1 MINKNIFREYD
12 IRGKY
17 PDDINELVAYKV
29 GRSYATI
36 LVTKL
41 KRNTCCIGMDNRH
54 SSPALKKALVKGLM
68 ESGMNIIDLGLVTT
82 PMFFYGCIHT
92 NNLGIMITA
101 SHNPKDDNGFK
112 FSFDN
117 LGNARGEQVYK
128 FRDFTLKDE
137 FIEKEGS
144 ITEFNI
150 YPYYKSLIRDNI
162 SMGNKRIKAV
172 LDPGNGTTSIYVKDL
187 YRQFPNLDLIVI
199 NGDSNPDFPNHHPDP
214 AVEANLTQLINKVK
228 EVKAD
233 IGIAYDGDG
242 DRVGFVDDKGNI
254 IAADKFLTI
263 LIRYLFPKLKDKR
276 MLYDVKCSNIIPEE
290 AKKMQGE
297 AILYRTGASYTRA
310 KINQDNIPFGG
321 EYSGHICFNDKWPG
335 FDSGLYAGLRMLE
348 ILSNVDKKASE
359 LLEGITNYYNTPEIK
374 IPVKDEVKAQIV
386 EDVKN
391 YCLNKQYEINTID
404 GVKVFF
410 PYGWALI
417 RCSNTT
423 PNLTVRFE
431 AISEEQVTN
440 LKKEFLE
447 VINKFIQEK
456 SL

>member
-1 MINKNIFREYD
+1 MIDKNIFREYD

-17 PDDINELVAYKV
+17 PEEINELVAYKV

-36 LVTKL
+36 LITKL
-41 KRNTCCIGMDNRH
+41 NRKTCCIGMDNRH
-54 SSPALKKALVKGLM
+54 SSPALKAALVKGLM

-117 LGNARGEQVYK
+117 LGNARGKQVYK

-137 FIEKEGS
+137 FIEGHG
-144 ITEFNI
+144 TLTQFNI
-150 YPYYKSLIRDNI
+150 YPYYKSLVRDNI
-162 SMGNKRIKAV
+162 TMGSKRIKAV
-172 LDPGNGTTSIYVKDL
+172 IDPGNGTTSIYVKDL

-214 AVEANLTQLINKVK
+214 AVESNLTQLINKVK

-242 DRVGFVDDKGNI
+242 DRVGFVDEKGNI
-254 IAADKFLTI
+254 IQADKFLTI
-263 LIRYLFPKLKDKR
+263 LIRYLFPKLEDKR

-290 AKKMQGE
+290 AKKFQGE
-297 AILYRTGASYTRA
+297 AIIYRTGASYTRA
-310 KINQDNIPFGG
+310 KINQEHIPFGG

-335 FDSGLYAGLRMLE
+335 FDSGLYSGLRMLE
-348 ILSNVDKKASE
+348 ILSNTDKKTSE
-359 LLEGITNYYNTPEIK
+359 LLEGINKYYNTPEIK
-374 IPVKDEVKAQIV
+374 IPANDDIKTQIV
-386 EDVKN
+386 EEVKN
-391 YCLNKQYEINTID
+391 YCKEKNYNINTID
-404 GVKVFF
+404 GVKIFF
-410 PYGWALI
+410 SYGWALI

-431 AISEEQVTN
+431 AENEERLN
-440 LKKEFLE
+440 ELKKEFLDI
-447 VINKFIQEK
+447 INKFIQEK
-456 SL
+456 NI

>member
-150 YPYYKSLIRDNI
+150 YPYYKSLIKDNI
-162 SMGNKRIKAV
+162 SMSNKRIKAV

-263 LIRYLFPKLKDKR
+263 FIRYLFPKLKDKR

-348 ILSNVDKKASE
+348 ILSNVDKKASK

-374 IPVKDEVKAQIV
+374 IPVKDEVKDQIV